1 MRNTEDGGDSES
13 SESEKLATTEATG
26 RISEKEVEEE
36 PQRKALPEEKKTEE
50 LLKRIKKVGIS
61 PEKLEDF
68 IAVAEGLS
76 SGKFTKRELVAA
88 STKLLGLEKE
98 HGAPYKRILSDFDKK
113 AKERARLEK
122 TIQDLKFK
130 QQRLEEELSIYLKQ
144 HELTL
149 ERIGKISKVNSL
161 LREHG
166 IDLNDAERLAAL
178 LSTLKELGF
187 NATEVAD
194 FIAKTGSFKVAHAEL
209 EKKIAGAEEELEK
222 LSSQRSDLEDEISR
236 LLVTKPQAK
245 EIMTE
250 LEKLKNQKKRLEE
263 EVELGDKHLR
273 SLSSELEEFLEAK
286 PEADKISEQIKD
298 RKQRLEELEAK
309 LDDARIE
316 FENLGEDL
324 NMTKAF
330 LAYLTDPNTAT
341 TEEINSIIQQ
351 LTNVSKARQGELPTL
366 KPLEGQISEKV
377 RRRLVDLVIPV
388 VRPDMVPKWAFE
400 KLEKEYRE
408 LQDKRDQLLME
419 TESLRKTLRTMEA
432 APTQPQPKPVER
444 PVETKPAPSEEVKY
458 LMVESTGVAVPSSPS
473 VRRIRIQCP
482 SCKNTTPV
490 WLPDRRELEE
500 LDGRGTRLKLDC
512 PHCARTIP
520 IDPKIILPY
529 AG

>member
-1 MRNTEDGGDSES
+1 MRNGDNEGDSDS
-13 SESEKLATTEATG
+13 SESEEVSAPEP
-26 RISEKEVEEE
+26 SERLSEETVEEE
-36 PQRKALPEEKKTEE
+36 PLETTPTAAKKSEE
-50 LLKRIKKVGIS
+50 LLKRLKKLGVS
-61 PEKLEDF
+61 LEKLEDL
-68 IAVAEGLS
+68 IAVAEGMS

-98 HGAPYKRILSDFDKK
+98 HNAPYKKILSDFDKK

-130 QQRLEEELSIYLKQ
+130 HQRLEEELSIYLKQ

-161 LREHG
+161 LKEHG
-166 IDLNDAERLAAL
+166 IDLNDAERLASL

-194 FIAKTGSFKVAHAEL
+194 FIAKTGSFKTAHAEL
-209 EKKIAGAEEELEK
+209 EKKIADAEEGLEK
-222 LSSQRSDLEDEISR
+222 LSSQRSELEDEISR
-236 LLVTKPQAK
+236 LLVTKPQAQ
-245 EIMTE
+245 EIMAE
-250 LEKLKNQKKRLEE
+250 LERLRNQKKRLDE
-263 EVELGDKHLR
+263 EVDRSDKHLR
-273 SLSSELEEFLEAK
+273 ELSSELETFLEAK
-286 PEADKISEQIKD
+286 PQAEKVSEQINE

-330 LAYLTDPNTAT
+330 LSYLTDPNTAT

-351 LTNVSKARQGELPTL
+351 LTNVVKARQGELPTL
-366 KPLEGQISEKV
+366 KPLEGQIGEKV

-408 LQDKRDQLLME
+408 LQDKRDQLLRD
-419 TESLRKTLRTMEA
+419 TESLRKTLRTMES
-432 APTQPQPKPVER
+432 APPPQPPRPTER
-444 PVETKPAPSEEVKY
+444 PVEAKPAPSEEVKY
-458 LMVESTGVAVPSSPS
+458 LMAESTGVAVPSSPS

-490 WLPDRRELEE
+490 WLPERKELEE
-500 LDGRGTRLKLDC
+500 LDDKGTRLKLDC
-512 PHCARTIP
+512 PHCTRTIP